1 VTDSAA
7 SLPPELAAELD
18 ITVVPIS
25 VRFGDRAMPD
35 TEGPET
41 FYARLRNTM
50 ERVTTSTPSPGDFA
64 TAFESTGAPA
74 ILCVTL
80 SSSVS
85 GIHQAAGIAA
95 NEVEADVEVV
105 DSGTASMA
113 QGLVALEAA
122 RAVREGADLAEAGRR
137 ARDVAGRSR
146 LLAVIETFEYLRR
159 SGRVNRLTSYAGT
172 MLDIKPVFRMQGG
185 AIEGVARPRTRR
197 RALDRLVEEALRDIG
212 GRPVH
217 LAAVHADAEDDAR
230 RLLDRVADGLQVLE
244 AHVAG
249 FTPGI
254 GAHTGPG
261 AVGLAWFC
269 EEPAPATR

>member
-7 SLPPELAAELD
+7 SLPPEMAAELD

-35 TEGPET
+35 TEAPET
-41 FYARLRNTM
+41 FYERLRRTA
-50 ERVTTSTPSPGDFA
+50 ERVTTSTPSPGDFLK
-64 TAFESTGAPA
+64 AFESTGAPA

-80 SSSVS
+80 SSSIS
-85 GIHQAAGIAA
+85 GIYQAASIAA
-95 NEVEADVEVV
+95 DEAEAQIEVV

-113 QGLVALEAA
+113 QGFVALEAA
-122 RAVREGADLAEAGRR
+122 RAAREGADLVASGHR
-137 ARDVAGRSR
+137 ARDVADRCR

-159 SGRVNRLTSYAGT
+159 SGRVNRLVSYAGT

-217 LAAVHADAEDDAR
+217 LAAVHADAEDEAR
-230 RLLDRVADGLQVLE
+230 RLLDRVSDGLPVVE
-244 AHVAG
+244 AYVAG

-269 EEPAPATR
+269 E